1 MSKVTPWEGIAKP
14 SIDYNV
20 RRISGASGIP
30 LYWGRNAD
38 GQSLMLVELTGD
50 HTAQFRKEAT
60 RVHGVGLDL
69 RAGERANQ
77 QRLVLTLTR
86 HVDQDLFLVL
96 CETIV
101 STLSSIGD
109 SQTALTLTLIHLK
122 RWKSFL
128 SGKNARLLSDAQ
140 IRGLYAELLVLRT
153 LYQHTLPQQAAVAAW
168 SGPDDA
174 HQDFHFGESAIE
186 VKSLAGQERSCVRIS
201 SEDQLEGMTKN
212 IFLYTVRLS
221 ELADAESARSLNELV
236 RMIEDELDVAEA
248 REQLSDKLGA
258 SGYVPV
264 PEYDKPRLLAGKRE
278 AYRVG
283 PSFPRLVRSEIA
295 KGLARVSYDIELEA
309 IAVFKCEEHEIFGG
323 P

>member
-1 MSKVTPWEGIAKP
+1 MSKPTPWEGIAKP

-20 RRISGASGIP
+20 RRIAGTSGVS
-30 LYWGRNAD
+30 LYWGRNSD

-60 RVHGVGLDL
+60 KVHGIGLDL
-69 RAGERANQ
+69 RAGETASQ

-86 HVDQDLFLVL
+86 HADQDLFLVL

-128 SGKNARLLSDAQ
+128 SGKNARLLSDAE

-168 SGPDDA
+168 RGPDDA
-174 HQDFHFGESAIE
+174 HQDFHFGDSAIE
-186 VKSLAGQERSCVRIS
+186 VKSLSGHERSCVRIS
-201 SEDQLEGMTKN
+201 SEDQLEGLTEN

-221 ELADAESARSLNELV
+221 ELADAENARSLNELV
-236 RMIEDELDVAEA
+236 RVIEDELEFAEA
-248 REQLSDKLGA
+248 REQFAEKLGA
-258 SGYVPV
+258 CGYVPV
-264 PEYDKPRLLAGKRE
+264 PEYDKPRLQAGKRQ

-309 IAVFKCEEHEIFGG
+309 ITAFKCEEHEIFGE